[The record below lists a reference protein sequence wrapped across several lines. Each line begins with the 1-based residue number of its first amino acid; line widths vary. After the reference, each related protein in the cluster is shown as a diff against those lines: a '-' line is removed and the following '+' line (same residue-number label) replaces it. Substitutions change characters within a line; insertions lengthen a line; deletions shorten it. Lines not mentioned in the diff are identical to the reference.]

1 MTPPKSPGRRRTM
14 LLLAGAFIVGAALMA
29 GVAALLVNIQDKKIE
44 AAQFP
49 LKLLEIPAAELNPE
63 VWGRNFPREYSTFN
77 KMQDTTLST
86 PYGGS
91 VKYSKLEKDP
101 LPKFPATSGWNR
113 ISLIR
118 SVGPIP
124 STARTCPVPTS

>member
-1 MTPPKSPGRRRTM
+1 MTPPKRPGRGRAM
-14 LLLAGAFIVGAALMA
+14 LLMAGAFMA
-29 GVAALLVNIQDKKIE
+29 GAAALLVNIQDKKIE

-49 LKLLEIPAAELNPE
+49 LKVLDIPAAELNPE
-63 VWGRNFPREYSTFN
+63 VWGRDFPREYSTFN

-101 LPKFPATSGWNR
+101 LLVKLWAGYPF
-113 ISLIR
+113 
-118 SVGPIP
+118 SVEYNK
-124 STARTCPVPTS
+124 ARGHF